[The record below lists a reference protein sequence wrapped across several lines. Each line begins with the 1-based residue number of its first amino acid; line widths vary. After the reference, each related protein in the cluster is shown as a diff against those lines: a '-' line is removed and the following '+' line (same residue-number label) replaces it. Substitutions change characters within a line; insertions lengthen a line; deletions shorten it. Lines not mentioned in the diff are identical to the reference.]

1 MRDRRANLITTA
13 AIVAVAIVLG
23 LPVLWMA
30 VSAVLPRS
38 VLLDPGY
45 VVIPNFSEVDLS
57 VFLGAATDPQVLNWI
72 GNSLVI
78 TVASTIIG
86 LSVSIPAGYSLS
98 RFKVRGQGVMGL
110 GLLLNLMLPGTLLVL
125 PLFVTFSS
133 FHLINNKFAV
143 AAVIAVTVVPF
154 STWMMKAFFDSVPR
168 SLEEAAAL
176 DGCSRATAFFRIVL
190 PISKPAI
197 AAVTAYSVIWSW
209 SDFLFPKTLLTS
221 QDQWPVTVGIVSF
234 IGEYT
239 TNWGGFM
246 ATGLLSALPLMIVF
260 FLLEPWLVSGFGAG
274 AVRE

>member
-1 MRDRRANLITTA
+1 MITRRSTVITTA
-13 AIVAVAIVLG
+13 AIIAAAILLG

-30 VSAVLPRS
+30 VSAVLPR
-38 VLLDPGY
+38 VALLDPGY
-45 VVIPNFSEVDLS
+45 VIIPDFSQVDLS
-57 VFLGAATDPQVLNWI
+57 VFIGAATDPQVLNWI
-72 GNSLVI
+72 GNSALI
-78 TVASTIIG
+78 TVVSTAIG
-86 LSVSIPAGYSLS
+86 LGVSIPAGYSLS

-125 PLFVTFSS
+125 PLFVMFSS
-133 FHLINNKFAV
+133 YHLINNKFAV
-143 AAVIAVTVVPF
+143 AATIATTVIPF

-176 DGCSRATAFFRIVL
+176 DGCSRAGAFVRIVL